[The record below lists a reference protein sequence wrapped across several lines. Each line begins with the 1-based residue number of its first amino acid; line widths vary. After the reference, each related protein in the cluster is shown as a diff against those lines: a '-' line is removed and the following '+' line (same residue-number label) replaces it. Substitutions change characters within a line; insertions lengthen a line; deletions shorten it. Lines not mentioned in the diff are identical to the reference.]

1 MGSLFSQNRLMTVA
15 LAVVVIAG
23 ITRIPA
29 AKDLLL
35 NDSKFL
41 GIF

>member
-1 MGSLFSQNRLMTVA
+1 MGNLFSQNRLMTVA
-15 LAVVVIAG
+15 LAVLAVAA
-23 ITRIPA
+23 ITRIPQ

-35 NDSKFL
+35 NESKFL